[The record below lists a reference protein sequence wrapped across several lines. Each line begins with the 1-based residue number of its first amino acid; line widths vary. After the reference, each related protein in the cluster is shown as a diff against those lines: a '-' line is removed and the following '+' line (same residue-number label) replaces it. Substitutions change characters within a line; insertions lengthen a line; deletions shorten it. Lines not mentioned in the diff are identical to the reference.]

1 MIHKNMKKKT
11 SYTLQLRRLLKVAL
25 DTSWQ
30 RLFQSQSQRNLS
42 NVLRLS
48 QLPVQNCSESLE
60 IFLNILHIWENI
72 FTVVSF
78 IVNMN
83 NVLQRRCFPGTISN
97 LSQDLLKRTTA
108 RSYFNKTIKE
118 NNILTMFLS
127 QVNYVFILPTGLLM
141 ETLGTHG
148 RRATRISNIT
158 TITLIKI
165 VPSLHKK

>member
-1 MIHKNMKKKT
+1 MIHKRMKKKT

-25 DTSWQ
+25 DTSC
-30 RLFQSQSQRNLS
+30 QRNLS

-83 NVLQRRCFPGTISN
+83 NVLQRRCFPRNISN

-118 NNILTMFLS
+118 NNILTMLLS

-165 VPSLHKK
+165 VLLVPSLHKK